1 MFNTNFIA
9 KFAKFAT
16 DAITKY
22 KAQRVRDVVSQY
34 CATVDAQ
41 VTTTLPVAVEFYR
54 GVATAIVDKTFED
67 PTPALQLVSAV
78 QAVSEH
84 YGPALKAEFE
94 VLSTKLEERGADP
107 AMLQRVEALF
117 KAIEALTT
125 DVNDH

>member
-1 MFNTNFIA
+1 MFKFNTLTTFITNA
-9 KFAKFAT
+9 V
-16 DAITKY
+16 TKY

-67 PTPALQLVSAV
+67 PKPALQLVAAV

-84 YGPALKAEFE
+84 YGPALSDEFKAF
-94 VLSTKLEERGADP
+94 STKLEERGASP
-107 AMLQRVEALF
+107 VMLQRVEALF
-117 KAIEALTT
+117 KSVKDLAT

>member
-1 MFNTNFIA
+1 MFASIIT
-9 KFAKFAT
+9 FAKNAV
-16 DAITKY
+16 TKY

-34 CATVDAQ
+34 CAAVDAQ

-67 PTPALQLVSAV
+67 PKPALQLVAAV

-84 YGPALKAEFE
+84 YGPALSAEFKAF
-94 VLSTKLEERGADP
+94 STKLEERGASP
-107 AMLQRVEALF
+107 VMLQRVEALF
-117 KAIEALTT
+117 KSIEDLTT

>member
-1 MFNTNFIA
+1 MIKSLTNA
-9 KFAKFAT
+9 VRNAV
-16 DAITKY
+16 DKY

-67 PTPALQLVSAV
+67 PKPALQLVAAV

-84 YGPALKAEFE
+84 YGPALSAEFE
-94 VLSTKLEERGADP
+94 VFSTKLEERGADP

-117 KAIEALTT
+117 KAIEAMKE

>member
-1 MFNTNFIA
+1 MFNI
-9 KFAKFAT
+9 KSIAKFAT

-22 KAQRVRDVVSQY
+22 KAQRVKDVVTQY
-34 CATVDAQ
+34 FAAVDTQ

-54 GVATAIVDKTFED
+54 GVATTIVDKTFED

-84 YGPALKAEFE
+84 YGPALKAEFN
-94 VLSTKLEERGADP
+94 VLSTKLEELGASP
-107 AMLQRVEALF
+107 VVLQRVEALI
-117 KAIEALTT
+117 KAIEDLTT

>member
-1 MFNTNFIA
+1 MFASIIT
-9 KFAKFAT
+9 FAKNAV
-16 DAITKY
+16 TKY

-34 CATVDAQ
+34 FAAVDTQ

-67 PTPALQLVSAV
+67 PKPALQLVAAV
-78 QAVSEH
+78 QAVSEY
-84 YGPALKAEFE
+84 YGPAISAEFK
-94 VLSTKLEERGADP
+94 VFCTKLEVLGASP
-107 AMLQRVEALF
+107 ALIQSVEALS

>member
-1 MFNTNFIA
+1 MFKSIASFVTNA
-9 KFAKFAT
+9 V
-16 DAITKY
+16 TKY

-34 CATVDAQ
+34 CATVDQQ
-41 VTTTLPVAVEFYR
+41 VLSTLPVAIEFYR
-54 GVATAIVDKTFED
+54 GCATAIVDKTFED
-67 PTPALQLVSAV
+67 PKPALQLVAAV

-84 YGPALKAEFE
+84 YGPALRAEFD
-94 VLSTKLEERGADP
+94 VLSAKLEERGADP

>member
-1 MFNTNFIA
+1 MFKFKFNTLTQFVTNA
-9 KFAKFAT
+9 V
-16 DAITKY
+16 TKY

-34 CATVDAQ
+34 FATVDTQ
-41 VTTTLPVAVEFYR
+41 VTTTLPVAIEFYR

-67 PTPALQLVSAV
+67 PKPALQLVAAV

-84 YGPALKAEFE
+84 YGPALRAEFD
-94 VLSTKLEERGADP
+94 VLSTKLEERGTDP

-117 KAIEALTT
+117 KAVEALTT

>member
-1 MFNTNFIA
+1 MFKSIASFVTNA
-9 KFAKFAT
+9 V
-16 DAITKY
+16 TKY

-41 VTTTLPVAVEFYR
+41 VTTTLPVAIEFYR
-54 GVATAIVDKTFED
+54 GCATAIVDKTFED
-67 PTPALQLVSAV
+67 PAPALQLVAAV

-84 YGPALKAEFE
+84 YGPALRAEFD

-117 KAIEALTT
+117 KAIEVLTT
-125 DVNDH
+125 DVNDY

>member
-1 MFNTNFIA
+1 MFNIKSIA

-22 KAQRVRDVVSQY
+22 KAQRVKDVVTQY
-34 CATVDAQ
+34 CAAVDAQ

-84 YGPALKAEFE
+84 YGPALSAEFE
-94 VLSTKLEERGADP
+94 VLSTKLEALGASP
-107 AMLQRVEALF
+107 VMLQRVEALF
-117 KAIEALTT
+117 KAIEDLTT

>member
-1 MFNTNFIA
+1 MFKSIA
-9 KFAKFAT
+9 TFVANAV
-16 DAITKY
+16 TKY

-41 VTTTLPVAVEFYR
+41 VTTTLPVAIEFYR

-67 PTPALQLVSAV
+67 PKPALQLVAAV

-84 YGPALKAEFE
+84 YGPALRAEFD
-94 VLSTKLEERGADP
+94 VLSAKLEALGADP

-117 KAIEALTT
+117 KAIEVLTT